1 MFSLGLFKEGKCYY
15 KPSMAAAFVK
25 EVRNITAVNDHR
37 HDKKKKT
44 LYESLRK

>member
-37 HDKKKKT
+37 HDKKKK
-44 LYESLRK
+44 LFMKV